1 MSNKA
6 VYYKDDGEPCQLC
19 KERSGF
25 CHIHADRTSESSKRE
40 LEDTSPNEAVE
51 SDDSGFSAA
60 DNPNHCPEC
69 ENLIRVHSAALT
81 KQRHNPNRVNVN
93 LVLRCSCEEAEIP
106 NGFRA
111 VEASYLPDKW
121 L

>member
-6 VYYKDDGEPCQLC
+6 VYIKDNDEPCQLC
-19 KERSGF
+19 QEQSGF
-25 CHIHADRTSESSKRE
+25 CHIHADAAEEGGRDV
-40 LEDTSPNEAVE
+40 LPVDGPNY
-51 SDDSGFSAA
+51 
-60 DNPNHCPEC
+60 CPEC
-69 ENLIRVHSAALT
+69 ESPIRVHSAAL
-81 KQRHNPNRVNVN
+81 KAQRHNPNRINVN

-111 VEASYLPDKW
+111 VEASYFPDTW

>member
-25 CHIHADRTSESSKRE
+25 CHIHAD
-40 LEDTSPNEAVE
+40 AVE
-51 SDDSGFSAA
+51 SDDNSFSPV
-60 DNPNHCPEC
+60 DGPNYCSEC
-69 ENLIRVHSAALT
+69 ESPISVHSAALT
-81 KQRHNPNRVNVN
+81 EQRHNPNRVNVS
-93 LVLRCSCEEAEIP
+93 LVLWCSCEEAEIP
-106 NGFRA
+106 NGVNA
-111 VEASYLPDKW
+111 VEAEYIPDKW

>member
-6 VYYKDDGEPCQLC
+6 VYIKDNDEPCQLC
-19 KERSGF
+19 QEQSGF
-25 CHIHADRTSESSKRE
+25 CHIHSKMAESGDRKFSVT
-40 LEDTSPNEAVE
+40 DGPNY
-51 SDDSGFSAA
+51 
-60 DNPNHCPEC
+60 CPEC
-69 ENLIRVHSAALT
+69 ENPIRVHSAALE
-81 KQRHNPNRVNVN
+81 KQRHNPNRVNVS
-93 LVLRCSCEEAEIP
+93 LVLRCDCEEAEIP